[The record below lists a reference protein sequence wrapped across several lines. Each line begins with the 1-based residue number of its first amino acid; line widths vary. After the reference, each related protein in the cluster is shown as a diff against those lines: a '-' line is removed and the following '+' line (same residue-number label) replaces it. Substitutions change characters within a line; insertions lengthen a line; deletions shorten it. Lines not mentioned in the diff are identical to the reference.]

1 MRPRHGGTPGIV
13 RGIAL
18 LLLLLAGPAV
28 RAADALCSP
37 SPTRLCLLGGRFSAT
52 LRWDDGSGAH
62 DALVAAPRADAGGS
76 ASGLFYFYGSDPSNW
91 EVLVKMIDGCRTNG
105 RYWLL
110 VSASTGFE
118 WRLEVV
124 DEAKTIGRAWFHPLD
139 GNASGVA
146 DFAAFRGC
154 PAQGLPPSLRYRN
167 DLACGS
173 TPFLSVLSAGARA
186 WESSSGVASPAQD
199 VEESPIGPFV
209 ESNESACGG
218 IEYPGAFP
226 LVRDRRYLLLQ
237 TLDDAGA
244 RVLRLFDE
252 GSILEAAAAAT
263 TTVAAGAPRAGVAD
277 AEGTDT
283 RRERRPVAEVAAAF
297 TDPRLRVAR

>member
-1 MRPRHGGTPGIV
+1 MV

-139 GNASGVA
+139 GNASGVS

-173 TPFLSVLSAGARA
+173 TRFLSVLSAGARA
-186 WESSSGVASPAQD
+186 WESSSGVASRPSAACIGWRASRVRSCWSWPQASSSPSGRWISGRSGKARRSAAWW
-199 VEESPIGPFV
+199 ES
-209 ESNESACGG
+209 
-218 IEYPGAFP
+218 
-226 LVRDRRYLLLQ
+226 
-237 TLDDAGA
+237 
-244 RVLRLFDE
+244 
-252 GSILEAAAAAT
+252 
-263 TTVAAGAPRAGVAD
+263 
-277 AEGTDT
+277 
-283 RRERRPVAEVAAAF
+283 
-297 TDPRLRVAR
+297 